1 TAGPGPVAEIAWVVG
16 TPWQGRGIA
25 TEATRGLVNWLHTQ
39 PIVVITAHVHPAHAA
54 SIAVAAAAGLA
65 ATDERQDGEVT
76 WRMRVG

>member
-1 TAGPGPVAEIAWVVG
+1 
-16 TPWQGRGIA
+16 
-25 TEATRGLVNWLHTQ
+25 LVNWLHTQ